1 MYKLISSLLMLLVL
15 QSCSTLTLKEEFE
28 NKSDSEMYVVAN
40 KYLQDGQYHSAAE
53 FFEILNN
60 KSPFTKNSERNRVL
74 GIYSYYMDRN
84 YSQAY
89 AESNYF
95 LQLYPRSEHVDW
107 VMFMQAYSSYKEY
120 RNWVQEKIGSDRARN
135 DLSKL
140 EDAYR
145 KAQTLIDLYPK
156 SKYVAAASLLQQ
168 KVNSIKARENMDVA
182 SFYFDKGAYI
192 AAIKRSEF
200 VLSEYSS
207 SCLLPDSLD
216 LLQASYVKLGL
227 ESWAKDIAKLKK
239 INGFK

>member
-1 MYKLISSLLMLLVL
+1 MYKLVSSILMLFLL
-15 QSCSTLTLKEEFE
+15 QCCSTLTVKDEFE
-28 NKSDSEMYVVAN
+28 KKSDSQMYVDAN
-40 KYLQDGQYHSAAE
+40 KYLQEGQYHTASD

-60 KSPFTKNSERNRVL
+60 KYPFVKNSERNRAL

-89 AESNYF
+89 AESDYF
-95 LQLYPRSEHVDW
+95 LQLYPRSKNADW

-140 EDAYR
+140 ENAYQ
-145 KAQTLIDLYPK
+145 KAQMLIDLYPK
-156 SKYVAAASLLQQ
+156 SKYVPAAALLQQ
-168 KVNSIKARENMDVA
+168 KVNSIKARENIDVA

-192 AAIKRSEF
+192 AAINRSEV

-216 LLQASYVKLGL
+216 LLQKSYAKLGL